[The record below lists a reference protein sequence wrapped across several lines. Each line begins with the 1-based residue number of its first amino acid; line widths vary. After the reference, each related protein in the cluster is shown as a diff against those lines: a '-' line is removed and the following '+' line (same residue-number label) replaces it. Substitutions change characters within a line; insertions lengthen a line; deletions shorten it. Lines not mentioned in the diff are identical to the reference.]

1 MRIIELTLHGARPDV
16 GPLNSRRTLGY
27 ARRML
32 DRQAFVDALLAGAAE
47 AEPTL
52 AEHLDDHDGELLL
65 HLLLADALRL
75 TVSAFHAGK
84 RDLSERILNV
94 MARGLEEGDDYVANA
109 VAVSFVED
117 FGASTG
123 ESDDLLALWPPVLR
137 RELGR

>member
-1 MRIIELTLHGARPDV
+1 
-16 GPLNSRRTLGY
+16 
-27 ARRML
+27 ML
-32 DRQAFVDALLAGAAE
+32 DRQAFVDALLARVPDAE
-47 AEPTL
+47 LAL
-52 AEHLDDHDGELLL
+52 AEHLDDHGGDLLL

-75 TVSAFHAGK
+75 TVSAFHAGD

-94 MARGLEEGDDYVANA
+94 MARGLDEGDDYVANA

-117 FGASTG
+117 FGAGRG